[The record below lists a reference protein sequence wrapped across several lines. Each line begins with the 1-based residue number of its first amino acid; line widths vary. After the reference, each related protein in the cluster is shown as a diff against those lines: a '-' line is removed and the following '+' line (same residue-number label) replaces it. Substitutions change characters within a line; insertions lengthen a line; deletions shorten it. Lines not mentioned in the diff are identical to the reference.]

1 MKHLFFFENRGYV
14 NMKHVF
20 NKLLFVYLVCIIPG
34 QLTAMDEAGAALE
47 PAHEHPVPEPNA
59 PAEIE
64 LEPFIVN
71 LREGGQHQISRDE
84 NETFSLSTFQELETA
99 KSNENKEWIIARVVT
114 RSNQAENGHFF
125 DAHLLNHNLLTDG
138 RFAYPFTNQNPG
150 LALLTNPI
158 NREPANRPIEYYR
171 FNPVT
176 QQLNYFANSDN
187 LFGPNAQNYHTIF
200 TGNYGNDLA
209 AAQVQLGDGADQD
222 YERVRHYYE

>member
-1 MKHLFFFENRGYV
+1 
-14 NMKHVF
+14 MKHVF

-158 NREPANRPIEYYR
+158 NGEPANRLLSIIVLILLPNNLITLLI
-171 FNPVT
+171 VT
-176 QQLNYFANSDN
+176 ICLVPMLRIIT
-187 LFGPNAQNYHTIF
+187 LFSQKIM
-200 TGNYGNDLA
+200 
-209 AAQVQLGDGADQD
+209 VMI
-222 YERVRHYYE
+222 